1 MGKAGP
7 LQWPR
12 SVHYAL
18 PGHQRNLYP
27 QAEASRTDHPASGT
41 PQATEPLAV
50 FPLSPGAFG
59 PSLFYRERQCMAGE
73 LGPSHTPWPW
83 HPCPQGDMSVAQGL
97 FLEVVGQA
105 LASLLTTFG
114 ALCMALNAASVY
126 VGTSKQTLLTSPPAP
141 GVEGLDGG
149 GLG

>member
-41 PQATEPLAV
+41 PQATEPWQSS
-50 FPLSPGAFG
+50 LS
-59 PSLFYRERQCMAGE
+59 LLEL
-73 LGPSHTPWPW
+73 LGPHSSTESN
-83 HPCPQGDMSVAQGL
+83 SVW
-97 FLEVVGQA
+97 LE
-105 LASLLTTFG
+105 S
-114 ALCMALNAASVY
+114 
-126 VGTSKQTLLTSPPAP
+126 
-141 GVEGLDGG
+141 
-149 GLG
+149 